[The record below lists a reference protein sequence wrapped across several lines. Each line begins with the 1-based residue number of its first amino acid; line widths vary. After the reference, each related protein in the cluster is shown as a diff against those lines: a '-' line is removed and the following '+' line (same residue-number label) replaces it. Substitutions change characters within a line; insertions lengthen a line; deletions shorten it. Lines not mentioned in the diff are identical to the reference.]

1 MTSEFILGDVL
12 NNLQYFQ
19 PTKVY
24 IDDKLIWDD
33 HKAIDEGWISYD
45 VALNKYAK
53 DLWTCSVRRV
63 DIKVIDFHHSILEI
77 FTTRG

>member
-19 PTKVY
+19 PTTIY

-33 HKAIDEGWISYD
+33 HKSIDEDWISYD
-45 VALNKYAK
+45 AALNKYAK
-53 DLWTCSVRRV
+53 DLRVVSVRRV